1 MSWLQIPLVF
11 TFYIFLQVAQVAYA
25 QPTNFTVEDDDPS
38 IRYSPL
44 AAWGWSWDELPTVPS
59 SFDGGGNKVAGI
71 MKRDPQYPS
80 VEYDRIGGG
89 TVPRTKRRRTLS
101 SQARLRTGGEGG
113 QSRSQPPKEMHSA
126 TLHFGFTGSAIYLFA
141 YSRPPPFSILI
152 DGQPQIL
159 PALSFT
165 PPPDHPPRP
174 SPGDAGPSY
183 SSRIFYSNR
192 TLNEGRHSVTL
203 TFPLFPGSGI
213 AFALDRIVYTQ
224 RRNSGFKSKRTLPHL
239 QISAATSAVLH
250 IIIRN
255 CNGGRASSLYIPVS
269 LHYIAFAFIAIPS
282 GSRMSSHFDW
292 LSPSIQFNC

>member
-1 MSWLQIPLVF
+1 MWCCNI
-11 TFYIFLQVAQVAYA
+11 T
-25 QPTNFTVEDDDPS
+25 
-38 IRYSPL
+38 
-44 AAWGWSWDELPTVPS
+44 
-59 SFDGGGNKVAGI
+59 
-71 MKRDPQYPS
+71 YPS
-80 VEYDRIGGG
+80 VDPYPASD
-89 TVPRTKRRRTLS
+89 TNLSPPVPRTKRRRTLS
-101 SQARLRTGGEGG
+101 SQARLRTGGEDG

-224 RRNSGFKSKRTLPHL
+224 NVTL
-239 QISAATSAVLH
+239 
-250 IIIRN
+250 
-255 CNGGRASSLYIPVS
+255 ASS
-269 LHYIAFAFIAIPS
+269 PS
-282 GSRMSSHFDW
+282 APYPTYRYLRRQVPSSTSSSGTATEGEP
-292 LSPSIQFNC
+292 LASTSP